1 MSKPVKQLIQKEYVS
16 RFEGVQS
23 VAVLD
28 VTGIDANTNTS
39 IRARLREKE
48 IEVSVVRNSL
58 VRKAFSQVG
67 LSDACN
73 LIDGPC
79 AIAYGADSIVTVVR
93 ELLDI
98 KKQAKALDVKGAV
111 MEGNV
116 FAKEDIE
123 TLSKYPTRDEAI
135 ADVLGCV
142 LSAGANVAGC
152 LTGPAGQIAGILKT
166 LEEKQQEGSEE

>member
-16 RFEGVQS
+16 RLDGVDS

-28 VTGIDANTNTS
+28 MTGIDANTNTS

-48 IEVSVVRNSL
+48 IQIAVVRNSL
-58 VRKAFSQVG
+58 VRKALSQVG
-67 LSDACN
+67 LPGACD

-79 AIAYGADSIVTVVR
+79 AIAYGADSVVTVVR

-98 KKQAKALDVKGAV
+98 KKKTKQLDVKGAV

-116 FAKEDIE
+116 FGKEDIDA
-123 TLSKYPTRDEAI
+123 LSKYPTRDEAI
-135 ADVLGCV
+135 ADVVGCV
-142 LSAGANVAGC
+142 LSAGANLGAC
-152 LTGPAGQIAGILKT
+152 LNGPGGQIAGILKA
-166 LEEKQQEGSEE
+166 LEEKQEEGSQD